1 MISRGG
7 YVLKDT
13 DGTPD
18 VIIIATGSEVSLAM
32 AAADVLDGED
42 IKARVVSMPSTDV
55 FDAQEESYRE
65 QVLPAAVTARV
76 VVEAGVTDTWWRYAG
91 SRGRV
96 IGLDRF
102 GESAPAGELFELF
115 GFTAD
120 NVAAVAREVLAQ
132 P

>member
-1 MISRGG
+1 
-7 YVLKDT
+7 
-13 DGTPD
+13 
-18 VIIIATGSEVSLAM
+18 M
-32 AAADVLDGED
+32 AAADALDGED

-55 FDAQEESYRE
+55 FDAQDETYRE

-91 SRGRV
+91 SCGRV

-102 GESAPAGELFELF
+102 GESAPADELFELF